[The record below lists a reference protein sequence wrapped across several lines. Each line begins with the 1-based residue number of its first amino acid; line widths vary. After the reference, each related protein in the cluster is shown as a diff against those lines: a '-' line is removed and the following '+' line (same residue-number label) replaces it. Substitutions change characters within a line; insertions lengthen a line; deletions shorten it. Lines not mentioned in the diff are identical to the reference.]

1 MMQTGLGL
9 WNDFVVYLRE
19 KLPNN
24 PRNTQQQM
32 ELISIYFALLA
43 ILSAVIYYALHQKYR
58 ILFLNLLSLGFIASL
73 NMYLLLYIL
82 AFTIFNYFIGLKIPE
97 LRNKKAL
104 FRVGLIFNLL
114 QLILLKYAD
123 FTIDPILR
131 LFDSDLALT
140 RLSEIIVPIGISY
153 FTLQGIG
160 YLVNVKMGWEKP
172 ERKFMDFLLYITFFP
187 KFLSGPIARSNRL
200 LPQFKEEGKFE
211 QDKFTSGLKTAF
223 WGFFKKLVIA
233 NQLAPYVGQ
242 AYENAD
248 IIGGEYVWLTILIQP
263 LYLYFDFSGYTD
275 IAIGFGRMFGI
286 ELPPN
291 FNRPFT
297 SQNITNFW
305 KRFHI
310 SLSSW
315 FNDYVFM
322 RLIFRYRKL
331 KNWASIIAIFL
342 TWSLFGIWHGAGW
355 NFMILG
361 FVLAISIIYEYFTK
375 RTRARLF
382 AKLPTVPR
390 IWLGRL
396 CTYVFYGL
404 ALSFFFSPDLPSTIH
419 FFSNIFNFTGV
430 TPGHI
435 LVMPLL
441 FGLALALLYQVFE
454 FVQTDFEEFYTKLE
468 GYWNKYKVI
477 QVLVYYVIAI
487 LVISEM
493 GGNSSFV
500 YEMF

>member
-1 MMQTGLGL
+1 
-9 WNDFVVYLRE
+9 
-19 KLPNN
+19 
-24 PRNTQQQM
+24 M
-32 ELISIYFALLA
+32 ELISIYFAILA
-43 ILSAVIYYALHQKYR
+43 IISAVIYYVLNQKYR

-73 NMYLLLYIL
+73 NLNLLIYIL
-82 AFTIFNYFIGLKIPE
+82 VYATVNYFIGRGIPGAK
-97 LRNKKAL
+97 NKKAL
-104 FRVGLIFNLL
+104 FRTGLILNLL

-123 FTIDPILR
+123 FTFDPLLR
-131 LFDSDLALT
+131 LFSSDLALT
-140 RLSEIIVPIGISY
+140 QLSEIIVPIGISY

-172 ERKFMDFLLYITFFP
+172 EKQFMNFLLYITFFP
-187 KFLSGPIARSNRL
+187 KFLSGPIARSNQL
-200 LPQFKEEGKFE
+200 LPQFKEQGAFD

-233 NQLAPYVGQ
+233 NQLAPYIGQ
-242 AYENAD
+242 AYANAE
-248 IIGGEYVWLTILIQP
+248 IIGGGYVWLTILIQP

-286 ELPPN
+286 ELPAN

-322 RLIFRYRKL
+322 RLIFKYRKL
-331 KNWASIIAIFL
+331 KQYASIIAIFL
-342 TWSLFGIWHGAGW
+342 TWCLFGIWHGAGW

-361 FVLAISIIYEYFTK
+361 LVLALSIIYEYFTK
-375 RTRARLF
+375 RKRAALFARLPEF
-382 AKLPTVPR
+382 PR
-390 IWLGRL
+390 IWLGRI

-404 ALSFFFSPDLPSTIH
+404 ALTFFFSPDLPTTIH
-419 FFSNIFNFTGV
+419 FFGNIFKFTGV

-441 FGLALALLYQVFE
+441 FGLAIALLYQLYEV
-454 FVQTDFEEFYTKLE
+454 VQTDFEDYYNKLE
-468 GYWNKYKVI
+468 GYWNRHKVI
-477 QVLVYYVIAI
+477 QVLVYYAIAI

>member
-1 MMQTGLGL
+1 
-9 WNDFVVYLRE
+9 
-19 KLPNN
+19 
-24 PRNTQQQM
+24 M
-32 ELISIYFALLA
+32 ELISIYFAILA
-43 ILSAVIYYALHQKYR
+43 IISAVIYYTLNQKYR

-73 NMYLLLYIL
+73 NLNLLFYIL
-82 AFTIFNYFIGLKIPE
+82 VYATVNYFIGRGLPGSK
-97 LRNKKAL
+97 NKKLL
-104 FRVGLIFNLL
+104 FRAGLILNLL

-123 FTIDPILR
+123 FTIDPFLR
-131 LFDSDLALT
+131 LFNSDLALT
-140 RLSEIIVPIGISY
+140 QLSEIIIPIGISY

-172 ERKFMDFLLYITFFP
+172 EKKFMDFLLYLTFFP
-187 KFLSGPIARSNRL
+187 KFLSGPIARSNQL
-200 LPQFKEEGKFE
+200 LPQFKEQGAFDQE
-211 QDKFTSGLKTAF
+211 KFTSGLKTAF

-233 NQLAPYVGQ
+233 NQLAPYIGQ
-242 AYENAD
+242 AYANAET
-248 IIGGEYVWLTILIQP
+248 IGGGYVWLTILIQP

-331 KNWASIIAIFL
+331 KQYASIIAIFV
-342 TWSLFGIWHGAGW
+342 TWCLFGIWHGAGW

-361 FVLAISIIYEYFTK
+361 FVLALSIIYEYFTK
-375 RTRARLF
+375 RKRAALFARLPEF
-382 AKLPTVPR
+382 PR
-390 IWLGRL
+390 IWLGRI

-404 ALSFFFSPDLPSTIH
+404 ALTFFFSPDLPSTIH
-419 FFSNIFNFTGV
+419 FFSNIFKFTGV
-430 TPGHI
+430 TPGQI
-435 LVMPLL
+435 LVMPLS
-441 FGLALALLYQVFE
+441 FGLAIALLYQIYE
-454 FVQTDFEEFYTKLE
+454 FVQTDFEDYYNKLE
-468 GYWNKYKVI
+468 GYWNRHKVI